1 MTSDAELHH
10 QLQELQTRYA
20 FQEDLL
26 TGLNQTVVEQG
37 RLIERLE
44 RQHVELAKALQALRA
59 DIEPAHSGDER
70 PPHY

>member
-1 MTSDAELHH
+1 MTSDAELRH

-44 RQHVELAKALQALRA
+44 RQCAQLASALQALRA
-59 DIEPAHSGDER
+59 DIEPAHPGDER